1 MRVQDARSGTRAS
14 VSGLGSGRPPPTTW
28 SRPATGL
35 PEVLL
40 TLLVQLSVFVSTET
54 FQQHAGHDLPHDL
67 PRDGRSVP
75 VGRHKGEPCSSC
87 VTGARGQPRRLHQ
100 KLYKYV
106 QKYAGFLLK
115 INGYG
120 F

>member
-1 MRVQDARSGTRAS
+1 MSRGWAAG
-14 VSGLGSGRPPPTTW
+14 GLLRLRGR
-28 SRPATGL
+28 RPATGL

-87 VTGARGQPRRLHQ
+87 VTGARGQPRANVTQTSSKALQIR
-100 KLYKYV
+100 V
-106 QKYAGFLLK
+106 EIRGFLLK